1 MRNFLTNSI
10 ASLLKWASLPKRA
23 PYLVF
28 RNELVFSNE
37 LVFPK
42 ELVFLKELVFS
53 NEIVFLNEPVFQKYL
68 PIRNGRLDVTNA
80 SYHNYFNKMHVM
92 HKTWRVST
100 CKLDLHTCPS
110 PIGIDR

>member
-42 ELVFLKELVFS
+42 ELVFWNELVFPK
-53 NEIVFLNEPVFQKYL
+53 ELYI
-68 PIRNGRLDVTNA
+68 
-80 SYHNYFNKMHVM
+80 
-92 HKTWRVST
+92 
-100 CKLDLHTCPS
+100 
-110 PIGIDR
+110 